1 MYREYAYVKYPYI
14 TMYYTCL
21 IYKLITRY
29 RKPLG
34 QVTYKF
40 KLMQLHEVEDY
51 KSIYLSNLHTF
62 IKDIITTYVINGY

>member
-1 MYREYAYVKYPYI
+1 MYREYAYLKYTYI

-29 RKPLG
+29 RKPWG

-40 KLMQLHEVEDY
+40 KLMQLHEVKDY
-51 KSIYLSNLHTF
+51 KSIYLSSLHMF
-62 IKDIITTYVINGY
+62 IKDTISTNIVNG